1 MVAWSTTDK
10 SANVTLSAFLG
21 TANQVATFTSAT
33 QGAVR
38 CDTSTAVKTYVEF
51 WLSAGSNWHVG
62 FANATLPLGTLLGTT
77 NDGVDANATQNTRIN
92 NGNIGQWGL
101 AYLGCC
107 VGWAFDPV
115 GKLIWVSLN
124 GGNWNNSATANPS
137 TGVGG
142 ISVATINAGPYFPTF
157 SAASSGAAVVGRF
170 GTGDMAYPI
179 PTGFA
184 TMDTNVQAFSAVP
197 KIAAYALYNTP
208 QAAAN
213 VFKLTSFAILNTPQK
228 SANVFKL
235 VSYAILQPPPN
246 NGRFDYNWPIPKA
259 TWPKRFLDLGGS
271 EGTNPNLF
279 VPISTSFPFI
289 GQITDT
295 PIRWKRSANDNHY
308 PHGIMAKAPPT
319 FAYLL
324 LASL

>member
-38 CDTSTAVKTYVEF
+38 CDTSFTVKTYVEF
-51 WLSAGSNWHVG
+51 WLSAGANWHIG
-62 FANATLPLGTLLGTT
+62 YANATYSLAAILGNT
-77 NDGVDANATQNTRIN
+77 NDSMDANPSGNTRIN
-92 NGNIGQWGL
+92 NGNVGQWGVS
-101 AYLGCC
+101 YLGCC

-115 GKLIWVSLN
+115 AKLIWVSLN

-137 TGVGG
+137 TGIGG
-142 ISVATINAGPYFPTF
+142 VSVATVNAGPYFPTF
-157 SAASSGAAVVGRF
+157 SANSNGVACVGRF
-170 GTGDMAYPI
+170 GTGDMAFPI
-179 PTGFA
+179 PTGFS
-184 TMDTNVQAFSAVP
+184 TLDTNVQAFEMTP
-197 KIAAYALYNTP
+197 KFVSYALYNTP

-213 VFKLTSFAILNTPQK
+213 VFKLTSFAVLNTPQK

-235 VSYAILQPPPN
+235 VSYAILQPPPT
-246 NGRFDYNWPIPKA
+246 NGRFDYSWPLPKVA
-259 TWPKRFLDLGGS
+259 WPKRFIDLGGS
-271 EGTNPNLF
+271 QGTFPALF
-279 VPISTSFPFI
+279 PQTAFPFF
-289 GQITDT
+289 GQINDP
-295 PIRWKRSANDNHY
+295 PIRWKRGANDNHY
-308 PHGIMAKAPPT
+308 PHGIMAKQLN